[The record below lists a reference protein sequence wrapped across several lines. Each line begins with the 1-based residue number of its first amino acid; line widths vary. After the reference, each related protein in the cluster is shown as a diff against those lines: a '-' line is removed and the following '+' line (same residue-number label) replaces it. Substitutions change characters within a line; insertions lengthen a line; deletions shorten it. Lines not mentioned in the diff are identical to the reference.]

1 MNFNSIGFA
10 PKLTNCF
17 QTWNMLV
24 PKAHGQAAPTQATQ
38 YTPRIWQNSQISFLP
53 SQNSSWGARQEKNIK
68 KRKIGCM
75 LTFRLHW
82 FLLLSSGKN
91 HILHFP
97 GKPSPSLSKQAAFLL
112 LFLPKPSSVHR
123 SASTHTQGTK
133 QGRLCSPV
141 SHPGSSALL
150 QNEARVQTST

>member
-1 MNFNSIGFA
+1 MARQHQHRPRNTHQGSGKTAKLAFYL
-10 PKLTNCF
+10 PKLHLGV
-17 QTWNMLV
+17 QG
-24 PKAHGQAAPTQATQ
+24 KKK
-38 YTPRIWQNSQISFLP
+38 IS
-53 SQNSSWGARQEKNIK
+53 RRE
-68 KRKIGCM
+68 KIGCT

-82 FLLLSSGKN
+82 FLLQSYGKN

-123 SASTHTQGTK
+123 SASTHTQGIN

-150 QNEARVQTST
+150 QNEAYVQTST